1 MLAKLRERVD
11 RSYPGEVVAEFLRID
26 VIERSLALA
35 SKLFVAV
42 IPLSIILNS
51 VVPGNASV
59 GESLV
64 RRFGL
69 MGAGAA
75 ATDTLF
81 ASKNQV
87 QGNVGVIGLL
97 ILLYSVFSFTRGLQR
112 VYLDVWQLAPQRFE
126 AIVRRATWIVGF
138 AVYTA
143 LLGPVRSL
151 EVRNSL
157 TIAYLVTL
165 AALGTALWVF
175 TPWILLGRRI
185 PWRRLLPTGILTS
198 VCVTV
203 YTAASTQTL
212 PAIMTHN
219 ALRYGQIGIAFGL
232 VSWLFVYA
240 AIVVTAVIAAGVWDR
255 RRHGIASPAAAP
267 RD

>member
-1 MLAKLRERVD
+1 M
-11 RSYPGEVVAEFLRID
+11 
-26 VIERSLALA
+26 
-35 SKLFVAV
+35 
-42 IPLSIILNS
+42 
-51 VVPGNASV
+51 
-59 GESLV
+59 
-64 RRFGL
+64 
-69 MGAGAA
+69 
-75 ATDTLF
+75 
-81 ASKNQV
+81 
-87 QGNVGVIGLL
+87 
-97 ILLYSVFSFTRGLQR
+97 FSFTRGLQR
-112 VYLDVWQLAPQRFE
+112 VYLDVWQLPPQRFE
-126 AIVRRATWIVGF
+126 AIVRRATWILGF
-138 AVYTA
+138 VLYSA

-157 TIAYLVTL
+157 TVAYLVTL

-175 TPWILLGRRI
+175 TPWILLGRRV

-203 YTAASTQTL
+203 YTAVSTQTL

-232 VSWLFVYA
+232 VTWLFVYS

-255 RRHGIASPAAAP
+255 RRHGIAAPAALP